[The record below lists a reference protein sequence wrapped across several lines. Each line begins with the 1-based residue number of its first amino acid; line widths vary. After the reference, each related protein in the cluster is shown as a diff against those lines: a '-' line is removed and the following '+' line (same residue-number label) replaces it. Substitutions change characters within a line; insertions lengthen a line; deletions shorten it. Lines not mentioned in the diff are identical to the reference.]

1 VWRAEKA
8 KRQRRVN
15 DVKKSLWSLHLAVLL
30 LGVTALFSRVIPL
43 SALDITFGR
52 SVVACFCLFVI
63 IKMSGKSL
71 RLHSYRDLLVGVLL
85 GVVMA
90 AHWVTYFA
98 AMQYSSVAVGMI
110 AMFTF
115 PVITVLLEPFF
126 EGIRLVWQD
135 IVSALIVLLG
145 IYMIVPDTSLDNDVT
160 LGIVVGILSAF
171 LYALRNLVHRKYFS
185 HYSGAHAMT
194 VQTFVIILCLM
205 FFTSE
210 QIFEMSM
217 DTLILLVV
225 LGSVCTAAPHALI
238 ASSLKHLRAKTF
250 SLIACAQPIYGVLF
264 AMLILHE
271 QPTWRTLVGGLLVIS
286 AAVYETVNA
295 HKLHQKPS

>member
-1 VWRAEKA
+1 MNE
-8 KRQRRVN
+8 
-15 DVKKSLWSLHLAVLL
+15 VKKSLWSLHLAVML
-30 LGVTALFSRVIPL
+30 LGLTALFSRIIPL

-52 SVVACFCLFVI
+52 SVIACMCLFVI
-63 IKMSGKSL
+63 IKVSGKSL
-71 RLHSYRDLLVGVLL
+71 RMHSYRDLAVGILL
-85 GVVMA
+85 GVLMA

-110 AMFTF
+110 ALFTF

-135 IVSALIVLLG
+135 VVSALIVLIG
-145 IYMIVPDTSLDNDVT
+145 ISLIVPDTSLDNDIT
-160 LGIVVGILSAF
+160 LGIVIGIFSAF
-171 LYALRNLVHRKYFS
+171 LYALRNLLHRKYFS

-194 VQTFVIILCLM
+194 VQTFIIILCLM

-210 QIFEMSM
+210 QIYQISM
-217 DTLILLVV
+217 DTLLLLVV
-225 LGSVCTAAPHALI
+225 LGSFCTAAPHALI

-250 SLIACAQPIYGVLF
+250 SLIACAQPIYGVTF
-264 AMLILHE
+264 AMLLLHE
-271 QPTWRTLVGGLLVIS
+271 QPTWETLAGGLLIIS

-295 HKLHQKPS
+295 HKLHQKPG